1 MADAWFTVEKI
12 SGTDYVISEYRH
24 REETHCY
31 LVCGTERAALI
42 DSGMGVE
49 DIGAVVRK
57 LTSLPVTVITTHAHW
72 DHIGGHGCFSE
83 IAVHQKDAD
92 WLAGKYPL
100 PLETVKKYLMD
111 GCDSFPAS
119 FDLSEY
125 RIYADGANKILHEGE
140 MINLGGRGLR
150 VIHTPGHTP
159 GHICLWEAER
169 GWLFTGDLIYAGT
182 LDMFYPTTNPVKF
195 YESVRKVQM
204 LSVKKI
210 LPGHHSLDIPA
221 ALTAEIADGFAAL
234 ERQGNLH
241 QGAGLFDFGTFQIH
255 L

>member
-1 MADAWFTVEKI
+1 MDTWFTVEKI
-12 SGTDYVISEYRH
+12 SETDYAISEYRH
-24 REETHCY
+24 PEETHCY
-31 LVCGTERAALI
+31 LVCGTQRAALI
-42 DSGMGVE
+42 DSGMGVA
-49 DIGAVVRK
+49 DVGAVVRE
-57 LTSLPVTVITTHAHW
+57 LTSLPVTVVTTHAHW

-92 WLAGKYPL
+92 WLKGKYPL
-100 PLETVKKYLMD
+100 PLETVKGCLTQ
-111 GCDSFPAS
+111 GCDSLPAS
-119 FDLSEY
+119 FDPEKY
-125 RIYADGANKILHEGE
+125 RIYAEGANKILREGE

-169 GWLFTGDLIYAGT
+169 GWLFTGDLVYGGT
-182 LDMFYPTTNPVKF
+182 LDASYPTTNPMKF

-221 ALTAEIADGFAAL
+221 TLITDVAEGFASL
-234 ERQGNLH
+234 EKQGNLK
-241 QGAGLFDFGTFQIH
+241 QGAGIFDFGGFRIH